1 MHKIFG
7 KKEDVEYTTRIGAYF
22 IPIKDNKIGV
32 IQTPKGYFLIG
43 GGKEKNETN
52 EDCLKRECLEEIG
65 YDIKID
71 SKICSAEMY
80 TLHEKIGYFHPVQ
93 TYYSGILKEQI
104 KIPIEKDHILV
115 WLSFEE
121 IQNNMYVE
129 MQNWA
134 IEQYIKGLE

>member
-80 TLHEKIGYFHPVQ
+80 TLHEKISYFHPVQ
-93 TYYSGILKEQI
+93 TYYSGILKEWI
-104 KIPIEKDHILV
+104 KTPIEKDHILV

>member
-32 IQTPKGYFLIG
+32 IQTPKGFFLIG

-71 SKICSAEMY
+71 SKICSAETY
-80 TLHEKIGYFHPVQ
+80 TLHEKISYFHPVQ
-93 TYYSGILKEQI
+93 TYYSGILKERI
-104 KIPIEKDHILV
+104 KTPIEKDHNLV
-115 WLSFEE
+115 WLEFDD
-121 IQNNMYVE
+121 IQNRMYSQ

-134 IEQYIKGLE
+134 IKQCIKGLE